1 MAVKKSAVRQTF
13 YEVVFQGKPKVV
25 RAFLIG
31 FVMGNV
37 DDARVFFNFTDGI
50 FHEGKAEKLK
60 EMVGIRGTDCH
71 AVVDAGTSA
80 LLKKMKKRIE
90 AETGLVI
97 TSHRAIR
104 SASMKFCFQAFAP
117 KYNEEIV
124 HLVKTLPTGLKVQ
137 GFEHNV
143 RLDPKAKGIEAYSPA
158 HHYEATGEATITGRI
173 DLLVELK
180 RSFADYPLIK
190 AEDIL
195 LKLA

>member
-1 MAVKKSAVRQTF
+1 MAAKKKTVRPTF

-37 DDARVFFNFTDGI
+37 DDAQVFFNFTDGI

-60 EMVGIRGTDCH
+60 EIVGIRGTDCH

-80 LLKKMKKRIE
+80 LLKKMKKRVE

-104 SASMKFCFQAFAP
+104 SATMEFSFQAFAP

-124 HLVKTLPTGLKVQ
+124 HLVKTLPAGLKVL
-137 GFEHNV
+137 GFKHDV

-158 HHYEATGEATITGRI
+158 HHYEATGQATISGPV
-173 DLLVELK
+173 DMLVELK
-180 RSFADYPLIK
+180 RSFAGFPLIK
-190 AEDIL
+190 AEDIV